1 MLRKVRHENIVLFMG
16 VCMNPPNLCI
26 VTEYIKGKS
35 LHFYIHERGKA
46 YTERESM
53 QIMEQVTA
61 CCTDTV
67 KFEQCFLEILFAWDW
82 FENEIYLKF
91 Y

>member
-35 LHFYIHERGKA
+35 LHFYIHERGKT
-46 YTERESM
+46 YTERQSM
-53 QIMEQVTA
+53 QIMEQVCLQNSVFVLFSGT
-61 CCTDTV
+61 
-67 KFEQCFLEILFAWDW
+67 CF
-82 FENEIYLKF
+82 YKS
-91 Y
+91 